1 MASNKVKDM
10 EIELGFDLLRLLLK
24 LLQSIAGNLL
34 SS

>member
-1 MASNKVKDM
+1 MANSKVKEM
-10 EIELGFDLLRLLLK
+10 GIELGFDLLHLLLK